1 MQSSVST
8 FAPLDYHMHSN
19 ASCDSRASMAEM
31 CRSAMSRGIYE
42 VAFTE
47 HLDLHPDDSCT
58 RYYKPEV
65 YFERLA
71 AARHELA
78 PHGMMIRAGIE
89 IGEIHRWGDEI
100 RPILEAWP
108 YDVVLGSM
116 HWVGD
121 NSVFDAEFFRT
132 HTEQETIE
140 AYFIELEQMVR
151 VGGFDVLSHPDVI
164 KRVAYTVYGHFD
176 ITQWE
181 DVVRP
186 VWQACID
193 MGIGIEINTAGL
205 RIEVNQAHPAIEALR
220 WYREMGGELL
230 TFGSDAHRPEHVG
243 YGLASVM
250 DIARQAGF
258 DHVCSYEQH
267 QVVRRITL

>member
-1 MQSSVST
+1 MENSVSSLV
-8 FAPLDYHMHSN
+8 PLDYHMHSN
-19 ASCDSRASMAEM
+19 ASCNSRASMAEM

-47 HLDLHPDDSCT
+47 HFDLNPADWCT

-71 AARHELA
+71 AARQELA
-78 PHGMMIRAGIE
+78 PHGMTIRAGLE
-89 IGEIHRWGDEI
+89 VGEIHRWGDEI
-100 RPILEAWP
+100 RPVLAAWP
-108 YDVVLGSM
+108 YDVVLGSL
-116 HWVGD
+116 HWVDG

-132 HTEQETIE
+132 HTEEETIR
-140 AYFIELEQMVR
+140 AYFIELERMVR

-176 ITQWE
+176 IAMWE

-186 VWQACID
+186 VWQACIE
-193 MGIGIEINTAGL
+193 MGIGIEINSAGL
-205 RIEVNQAHPAIEALR
+205 RIEVNEMHPAIEALR

-230 TFGSDAHRPEHVG
+230 TLGSDGHRPEHVG
-243 YGLASVM
+243 YGLPSVVE
-250 DIARQAGF
+250 IARRAGF
-258 DHVCSYEQH
+258 DHVCSYENR
-267 QVVRRITL
+267 QVVRQIAI